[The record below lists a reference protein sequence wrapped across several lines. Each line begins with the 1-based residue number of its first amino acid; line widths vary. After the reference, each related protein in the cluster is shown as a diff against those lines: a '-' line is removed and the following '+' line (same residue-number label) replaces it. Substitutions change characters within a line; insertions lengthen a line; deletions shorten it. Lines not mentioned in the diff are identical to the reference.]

1 MIWRMYY
8 LDINREY
15 QLVPGVR
22 IEAKDYST
30 ANDITQS
37 MYQEANLPTNWLTIL
52 VKPET
57 E

>member
-1 MIWRMYY
+1 MYY